1 MKDVALN
8 KSKQYFL
15 YAYGEMSLIQI
26 KVVYNYYSSKRITP
40 IYILEEEL
48 QNSSFE
54 VFKTR
59 VIKDIPH
66 LAKATSLR
74 WTIGDDGLDVDLS
87 PGYFNIQMRGI
98 LTKEKSIR
106 INAIEFESPIVST
119 LSSNQ
124 ATDKYSSTDNK
135 QPKQNIRAHARK
147 KLDLPERDN
156 SRLGFVFG
164 GESDV
169 DSDNEDTEEN
179 ETRIIM
185 PLERYATKQKQT
197 VDKISLELE
206 EGTRKLRKF
215 DERIGRASTQNEG
228 SLSTCG
234 NCHLKLGHTKK
245 ICTFSP
251 CRSAFSCSILSKHM
265 NEKAERT
272 AIERNVG
279 RTRVRLNKAQKEMND
294 ASQAAHK
301 LTQSVSKRI
310 EDIVIAERPD
320 RYVSFG
326 LRNWALLNRDVAT
339 LQKRLKGKLPSRENV
354 QTLLDEIVN
363 TNSSNSCKSKQE
375 SSCTAH
381 QCIGF
386 QRDRS

>member
-1 MKDVALN
+1 ML
-8 KSKQYFL
+8 FL

-26 KVVYNYYSSKRITP
+26 KVVYNYYSSERITP

-48 QNSSFE
+48 QNPSFE
-54 VFKTR
+54 AFKTR

-74 WTIGDDGLDVDLS
+74 WTIDDDGLDVDLS

-106 INAIEFESPIVST
+106 TNAIEFELPIVST

-124 ATDKYSSTDNK
+124 ATDKYSSTDDK

-169 DSDNEDTEEN
+169 DSDTEDTEEN

-215 DERIGRASTQNEG
+215 DGRIGRASTQNEG

-234 NCHLKLGHTKK
+234 NCHLKLGHTKR

-251 CRSAFSCSILSKHM
+251 CRSAFSCGINSTYPPLW
-265 NEKAERT
+265 R
-272 AIERNVG
+272 
-279 RTRVRLNKAQKEMND
+279 
-294 ASQAAHK
+294 
-301 LTQSVSKRI
+301 
-310 EDIVIAERPD
+310 
-320 RYVSFG
+320 
-326 LRNWALLNRDVAT
+326 
-339 LQKRLKGKLPSRENV
+339 GK
-354 QTLLDEIVN
+354 
-363 TNSSNSCKSKQE
+363 
-375 SSCTAH
+375 
-381 QCIGF
+381 
-386 QRDRS
+386 

>member
-1 MKDVALN
+1 M
-8 KSKQYFL
+8 
-15 YAYGEMSLIQI
+15 
-26 KVVYNYYSSKRITP
+26 
-40 IYILEEEL
+40 

-54 VFKTR
+54 VFKTH

-66 LAKATSLR
+66 LAKATSLL
-74 WTIGDDGLDVDLS
+74 WTIDDDGLDVDLS

-124 ATDKYSSTDNK
+124 ATDKYSSTDDK

-169 DSDNEDTEEN
+169 DSDNEDTKEN

-185 PLERYATKQKQT
+185 PLERQATKWKQT

-228 SLSTCG
+228 S
-234 NCHLKLGHTKK
+234 
-245 ICTFSP
+245 
-251 CRSAFSCSILSKHM
+251 
-265 NEKAERT
+265 
-272 AIERNVG
+272 
-279 RTRVRLNKAQKEMND
+279 
-294 ASQAAHK
+294 
-301 LTQSVSKRI
+301 
-310 EDIVIAERPD
+310 
-320 RYVSFG
+320 
-326 LRNWALLNRDVAT
+326 
-339 LQKRLKGKLPSRENV
+339 
-354 QTLLDEIVN
+354 
-363 TNSSNSCKSKQE
+363 
-375 SSCTAH
+375 
-381 QCIGF
+381 
-386 QRDRS
+386 